1 MHQSTVLDHCS
12 VAFIDWNALVD
23 LAKSGEMN
31 LEAREMQRTT
41 KGTMIIRDGVLI
53 RFQYD
58 ESK

>member
-31 LEAREMQRTT
+31 LEAREMQRMT
-41 KGTMIIRDGVLI
+41 KGTMTIRDGTLI
-53 RFQYD
+53 RFQYNVS
-58 ESK
+58 E